1 MTITQSENPKEVRK
15 IQGEGATKKSLARSM
30 LKAASESEKPP
41 KNAPYENE
49 CPSFLPSA
57 VPLLPSNNRAPLPFS
72 EPLTHPA
79 LLLFGRCQAR
89 SRSLVPILRS
99 NLRLDRQNANFFF
112 SSASAMATD
121 GREDDREGGGAA
133 WQERERE
140 RGGNVVVVVHKRQ
153 GRFDVL
159 WDDGG
164 RARVCVRP

>member
-1 MTITQSENPKEVRK
+1 
-15 IQGEGATKKSLARSM
+15 
-30 LKAASESEKPP
+30 
-41 KNAPYENE
+41 
-49 CPSFLPSA
+49 
-57 VPLLPSNNRAPLPFS
+57 
-72 EPLTHPA
+72 
-79 LLLFGRCQAR
+79 
-89 SRSLVPILRS
+89 
-99 NLRLDRQNANFFF
+99 
-112 SSASAMATD
+112 MATD